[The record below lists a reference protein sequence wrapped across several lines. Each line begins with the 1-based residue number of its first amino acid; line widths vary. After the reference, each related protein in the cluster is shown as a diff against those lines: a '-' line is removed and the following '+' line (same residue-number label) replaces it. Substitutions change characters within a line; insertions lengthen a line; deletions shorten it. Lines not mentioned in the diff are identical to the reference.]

1 MNIDMYLGE
10 LRKKHYIMKKLAIL
24 LIILS
29 PSTSALAQETALHC
43 ELDAAGGSMPG
54 FITHGVITLLLF
66 ALSMHWAWRSKGEM
80 KSTDRLEAKIT
91 EELKQAA

>member
-1 MNIDMYLGE
+1 
-10 LRKKHYIMKKLAIL
+10 MKKLAIL
-24 LIILS
+24 LTILS
-29 PSTSALAQETALHC
+29 SSTSTLAQETAMHC
-43 ELDAAGGSMPG
+43 ELDAASGLMPGLIAHG
-54 FITHGVITLLLF
+54 FITLLFF